1 MPEPTPLP
9 QGMDQIEELVARIE
23 GAADPALRD
32 DALALVQLL
41 LDLHRQGLARIIEI
55 AGRSDAPRQNGAAS
69 NGMGGLI
76 HRLAADERVAPL
88 LMLHDLHPVDLPTR
102 VEQALEKVRPL
113 LRSHGGDVELVD
125 LSDGV
130 VKLKLDGSCHGCP
143 SSSITLRNAIEEA
156 VFEFGPT
163 SSVWKWRESSIHRRP
178 PDSSRWR
185 PFASA
190 STAALPTFLVSE
202 ISCPPA
208 LLR

>member
-9 QGMDQIEELVARIE
+9 QGMDRIEELVARIE
-23 GAADPALRD
+23 GAADPTFRD

-55 AGRSDAPRQNGAAS
+55 AGHPDTSRSNGAPSGKAANGATLNGTAANGAAS
-69 NGMGGLI
+69 NGTGGLI
-76 HRLAADERVAPL
+76 DRLAADERVAPL

-125 LSDGV
+125 LSEGV

-156 VFEFGPT
+156 IFEFA
-163 SSVWKWRESSIHRRP
+163 
-178 PDSSRWR
+178 PDIERLEVAGVVE
-185 PFASA
+185 P
-190 STAALPTFLVSE
+190 
-202 ISCPPA
+202 PPA
-208 LLR
+208 SGFVPLEAIRVR

>member
-9 QGMDQIEELVARIE
+9 QGMDRIEELVARIE

-55 AGRSDAPRQNGAAS
+55 AGHLGTSRSNGAAS
-69 NGMGGLI
+69 NGTAANRAASNGMVELI

-156 VFEFGPT
+156 IFEFAPDIERLEVAGVVEPPPT
-163 SSVWKWRESSIHRRP
+163 SGFVPLEAIRIR
-178 PDSSRWR
+178 
-185 PFASA
+185 
-190 STAALPTFLVSE
+190 
-202 ISCPPA
+202 
-208 LLR
+208 

>member
-23 GAADPALRD
+23 GAADPDLRD
-32 DALALVQLL
+32 NALALVQLL

-55 AGRSDAPRQNGAAS
+55 AGRSDATRQNGAAS

-156 VFEFGPT
+156 IFEFTDIERLEVAGVVDP
-163 SSVWKWRESSIHRRP
+163 
-178 PDSSRWR
+178 
-185 PFASA
+185 
-190 STAALPTFLVSE
+190 
-202 ISCPPA
+202 PPA
-208 LLR
+208 SGFVPLEAIRVR

>member
-9 QGMDQIEELVARIE
+9 QGMDRIEELVARIE

-41 LDLHRQGLARIIEI
+41 LDLHRQGLARMIEI
-55 AGRSDAPRQNGAAS
+55 AGHPETSRSNGAAAHGKGANSAAS
-69 NGMGGLI
+69 NGMGELI

-156 VFEFGPT
+156 IFEFA
-163 SSVWKWRESSIHRRP
+163 
-178 PDSSRWR
+178 PDIERLEVAGVVD
-185 PFASA
+185 P
-190 STAALPTFLVSE
+190 
-202 ISCPPA
+202 PPA
-208 LLR
+208 SGFVPLEALRVR

>member
-9 QGMDQIEELVARIE
+9 QGMDRIEELVARIE

-55 AGRSDAPRQNGAAS
+55 AGHLGTSRSNGAAS
-69 NGMGGLI
+69 NGTAANRAASNGMVELI

-156 VFEFGPT
+156 IFEFADIERLEVAGVVEPPPT
-163 SSVWKWRESSIHRRP
+163 SGFVPLEAIRIR
-178 PDSSRWR
+178 
-185 PFASA
+185 
-190 STAALPTFLVSE
+190 
-202 ISCPPA
+202 
-208 LLR
+208 

>member
-9 QGMDQIEELVARIE
+9 QGMDRIEELVARIE
-23 GAADPALRD
+23 GAADPSLRD

-55 AGRSDAPRQNGAAS
+55 AGHPDTSHSNGTAPNGTPPNGSGANGAAS
-69 NGMGGLI
+69 NGVGANGAAALI

-125 LSDGV
+125 LSDGI

-156 VFEFGPT
+156 IFEFAPDIDRLEVAGVVDPPPT
-163 SSVWKWRESSIHRRP
+163 SGFVPLEAIRVR
-178 PDSSRWR
+178 
-185 PFASA
+185 
-190 STAALPTFLVSE
+190 
-202 ISCPPA
+202 
-208 LLR
+208 

>member
-9 QGMDQIEELVARIE
+9 QGTDRIEELVARIE
-23 GAADPALRD
+23 GAADPQLRD

-41 LDLHRQGLARIIEI
+41 MDLHRQGLARMIEI
-55 AGRSDAPRQNGAAS
+55 AGRSEAAGANDAPVNGSGKNGAS
-69 NGMGGLI
+69 SFL

-125 LSDGV
+125 LRDGV
-130 VKLKLDGSCHGCP
+130 LKLKLEGSCHGCP

-156 VFEFGPT
+156 IVEFA
-163 SSVWKWRESSIHRRP
+163 
-178 PDSSRWR
+178 PDITRLEVLGVVD
-185 PFASA
+185 P
-190 STAALPTFLVSE
+190 
-202 ISCPPA
+202 PPA
-208 LLR
+208 AGFVPLEAIRAR

>member
-9 QGMDQIEELVARIE
+9 QGMDRIEELVARIE
-23 GAADPALRD
+23 GAADPTFRD

-55 AGRSDAPRQNGAAS
+55 AGHPETSRSNGAAS
-69 NGMGGLI
+69 NGKAANGAAYIGAGELI

-113 LRSHGGDVELVD
+113 LRSHGGDVELVE

-156 VFEFGPT
+156 IFEFA
-163 SSVWKWRESSIHRRP
+163 
-178 PDSSRWR
+178 PDVERLEVAGVVD
-185 PFASA
+185 P
-190 STAALPTFLVSE
+190 
-202 ISCPPA
+202 PPA
-208 LLR
+208 SGFVPLEAIRVR

>member
-9 QGMDQIEELVARIE
+9 QGMDRIEELVARIE
-23 GAADPALRD
+23 GAADPSLRD

-55 AGRSDAPRQNGAAS
+55 AGHPDTSHSNGTAPNGTPPNGSGANGAAS
-69 NGMGGLI
+69 NGVGANGAAALI

-156 VFEFGPT
+156 IFEFA
-163 SSVWKWRESSIHRRP
+163 
-178 PDSSRWR
+178 PDIERLEVAGVVE
-185 PFASA
+185 P
-190 STAALPTFLVSE
+190 
-202 ISCPPA
+202 PPA
-208 LLR
+208 SGFVPLEAIRVR

>member
-9 QGMDQIEELVARIE
+9 QGMDRIEELVARIE
-23 GAADPALRD
+23 GAADPTFRD

-55 AGRSDAPRQNGAAS
+55 AGHSDAPGSNGAAS
-69 NGMGGLI
+69 NGKAVNGAAYIGAGELI

-113 LRSHGGDVELVD
+113 LRSHGGDVELVE

-156 VFEFGPT
+156 IFEFA
-163 SSVWKWRESSIHRRP
+163 
-178 PDSSRWR
+178 PDIERLEVAGVVD
-185 PFASA
+185 P
-190 STAALPTFLVSE
+190 
-202 ISCPPA
+202 PPA
-208 LLR
+208 SGFVPLEAIRAR

>member
-9 QGMDQIEELVARIE
+9 QGMDRIAELVARIE
-23 GAADPALRD
+23 GAADPTFRD

-55 AGRSDAPRQNGAAS
+55 AGHSDASRSNGASSNGKAANGAAYI
-69 NGMGGLI
+69 GAGDLI

-113 LRSHGGDVELVD
+113 LRSHGGDVELVE

-130 VKLKLDGSCHGCP
+130 VKLKLDGSCHGGP

-156 VFEFGPT
+156 IFEFA
-163 SSVWKWRESSIHRRP
+163 
-178 PDSSRWR
+178 PDIERLEVAGVVD
-185 PFASA
+185 P
-190 STAALPTFLVSE
+190 
-202 ISCPPA
+202 PPA
-208 LLR
+208 SGFVPLEAI